1 MLYFDNFFFICHP
14 RSFLVASVISRQV
27 PLSHRILAFCSNFR
41 VLPMPFPDCRICV
54 FVHVMCFQLP
64 AAGFFVPRFSPFKI
78 SFSECFLP
86 PIIHLF
92 SPLKCVL
99 NISWDDCYT
108 QEKLKTKVLQN
119 LAGKQEGRRAKNELY
134 LYSRMRRKLWWLNL
148 AGNLVPRAS
157 PLLQPFRSRP
167 GVLCVSFIRA
177 MVNGCFFVSN
187 YPRSLW
193 YNNVTTGV
201 FNWISGALHSRLRG
215 NYERGKQ
222 RNNNTGK
229 NGMTSSIG

>member
-27 PLSHRILAFCSNFR
+27 PFSHRILAFCSNFR

-134 LYSRMRRKLWWLNL
+134 LYSRMRRKL
-148 AGNLVPRAS
+148 
-157 PLLQPFRSRP
+157 
-167 GVLCVSFIRA
+167 
-177 MVNGCFFVSN
+177 
-187 YPRSLW
+187 
-193 YNNVTTGV
+193 
-201 FNWISGALHSRLRG
+201 
-215 NYERGKQ
+215 
-222 RNNNTGK
+222 
-229 NGMTSSIG
+229 